1 MNTLSEEKQQTP
13 SNRDS
18 RRDFYHDQLFM
29 DTQPDPDGVLSIR
42 QLAEQSIQMRE
53 ENKRIAAQQER
64 NEDVYARLQETA
76 MFHDPVSLAA
86 QTEGP
91 LEVMTGETVIT
102 RGSTQQQQPQ
112 TDGHVKAD
120 STPQTTEAGSEHSN
134 TGITILLV
142 AAIISAGI
150 LVYAQYRRR

>member
-1 MNTLSEEKQQTP
+1 MNTSFEEKQQTP
-13 SNRDS
+13 PNRH
-18 RRDFYHDQLFM
+18 FYHDQLFM
-29 DTQPDPDGVLSIR
+29 DTQPDPNGVLSIR
-42 QLAEQSIQMRE
+42 QLAEQSVQMRE

-76 MFHDPVSLAA
+76 TFHDPVSLAA

-102 RGSTQQQQPQ
+102 RGSTQQQRQQQQPQ